1 MFGFIRK
8 FARRSI
14 KPPMGSGEGL
24 QYIRIGNITA
34 GFDLTSPDDSLKL
47 AAFWR
52 CVHVLSNSAAI
63 LPWKIYKREKDGTR
77 SVDHDHPIGRLLDRV
92 PNDEMTAYS
101 FRVLA
106 VQHRMLWGNF
116 YAEIERDRRGRPVNL
131 WPIHPS
137 RVDLWRDD
145 NGKLWY
151 RISQAGGDRQLFEP
165 REIFHVAGL
174 SGSGLRGMS
183 ILEAA
188 RQSLG
193 NASATDSYTGG
204 FFRNGLHAGGVI
216 QLSDTA
222 AASEKTIAIIRD
234 QFIERSA
241 HGRVNAPVILDRG
254 MEWKP
259 STVNPDNAQL
269 LDTRHFNV
277 EEICRWCNVPPYLAY
292 ARDSEARANFE
303 IQSREFIQYS
313 VQPILTC
320 LNQEAD
326 RKLLGATSP
335 FYSELDTMG
344 FSRANPEA
352 RARYFQTMRNSGV
365 MSVNEIRDQE
375 GLDGIGPEGDF
386 RVMQVQ
392 YQPIGKDGAPTNPNP
407 VEPAGTSGNSGDT
420 GSGNSDNG
428 GGSEP
433 GNQPNS

>member
-1 MFGFIRK
+1 MFSAFRK
-8 FARRSI
+8 FARRII

-34 GFDLTSPDDSLKL
+34 GFDLTSPDDALKL

-52 CVHVLSNSAAI
+52 CVHVLSNSVAI
-63 LPWKIYKREKDGTR
+63 LPWKVYRREKDGTR
-77 SVDHDHPIGRLLDRV
+77 SIDHKHPVGRLLDRE
-92 PNDEMTAYS
+92 PNSEMTAYT
-101 FRVLA
+101 FRTLA

-116 YAEIERDRRGRPVNL
+116 YAEIERDLRGRPANL

-145 NGKLWY
+145 NGRLWY
-151 RISQAGGDRQLFEP
+151 RVSQSGGDRQLFAP
-165 REIFHVAGL
+165 REIFHVAGI
-174 SGSGLRGMS
+174 SGYGLRGMS
-183 ILEAA
+183 VLEAA

-222 AASEKTIAIIRD
+222 AASDKTIAIIRD
-234 QFIERSA
+234 QFIERSSSE
-241 HGRVNAPVILDRG
+241 RINAPVILDRG

-277 EEICRWCNVPPYLAY
+277 EEICRWCGVPPYLAY

-303 IQSREFIQYS
+303 MQSREFRQYS
-313 VQPILTC
+313 VQPVLTC
-320 LNQEAD
+320 LDQEAD
-326 RKLLGATSP
+326 RKLLGVSSP
-335 FYSELDTMG
+335 FFTELDTTS
-344 FSRANPEA
+344 FSRADPVA
-352 RARYFQTMRNSGV
+352 RAQYFQQMRNLGI
-365 MSVNEIRDQE
+365 MSVNEIRDME
-375 GLDGIGPEGDF
+375 GLDGIGKEGDV

-392 YQPIGKDGAPTNPNP
+392 YP
-407 VEPAGTSGNSGDT
+407 
-420 GSGNSDNG
+420 
-428 GGSEP
+428 
-433 GNQPNS
+433 

>member
-1 MFGFIRK
+1 MFNIFRK
-8 FARRSI
+8 FARRAV

-52 CVHVLSNSAAI
+52 CVHVLSNSVAI

-77 SVDHDHPIGRLLDRV
+77 SVDYDHPVGRLLDRV
-92 PNDEMTAYS
+92 PNSEMTAYS
-101 FRVLA
+101 FRALA
-106 VQHRMLWGNF
+106 VQNRMLWGNF
-116 YAEIERDRRGRPVNL
+116 YAEIERDRRGRPANL
-131 WPIHPS
+131 WPIHPA

-145 NGKLWY
+145 DGKLWY
-151 RISQAGGDRQLFEP
+151 RISQSGGYRQLFDP
-165 REIFHVAGL
+165 RDIFHVAGL
-174 SGSGLRGMS
+174 SGYGLRGMS

-234 QFIERSA
+234 QFIERSV

-303 IQSREFIQYS
+303 MQSREFRQYS

-320 LNQEAD
+320 LDQEAD

-335 FYSELDTMG
+335 FYSELDTTG
-344 FSRANPEA
+344 FSRADPEA
-352 RARYFQTMRNSGV
+352 RAKYYQQMRNLGIL
-365 MSVNEIRDQE
+365 SVNEVRNLE
-375 GLDGIGPEGDF
+375 GFDGIGAEGEH

-392 YQPIGKDGAPTNPNP
+392 YQPIDPLTGAPTNPNP
-407 VEPAGTSGNSGDT
+407 TTPSGVPGDSGDSGDT
-420 GSGNSDNG
+420 DSSSNGNVDDK
-428 GGSEP
+428 
-433 GNQPNS
+433 